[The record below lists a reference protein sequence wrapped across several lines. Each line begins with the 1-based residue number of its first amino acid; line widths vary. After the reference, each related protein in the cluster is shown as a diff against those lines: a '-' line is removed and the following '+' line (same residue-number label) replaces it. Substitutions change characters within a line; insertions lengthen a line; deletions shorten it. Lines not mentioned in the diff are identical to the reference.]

1 MKPPQGQDYDALES
15 QDILFYQDGMKAD
28 VIHPKRLSAASGEE
42 VLWGTAPQIVS
53 VAASELHFTIL

>member
-15 QDILFYQDGMKAD
+15 QDILFYQDGMKAA
-28 VIHPKRLSAASGEE
+28 AASGEE